1 MKEALSVVLVAAK
14 AVRTRFV
21 GFALAGLMGSVFAE
35 TPQLA
40 GAGDL
45 LVKID
50 AAEFTTGTDGAA
62 VGAIANAGTLGGTF
76 VPLDGKAGAVYSAN
90 VAGMPAFTFADTSTI
105 MTNTVPPTA
114 GMCGANPWSV
124 EAWVYNPSFTA
135 TIETYF
141 AWTPRDGFSDNGRT
155 VMECRHCAN
164 EGYAVEHYS
173 TNLSWGGKPSRP
185 ECWHYLVAT
194 RAADG
199 TECFYIDGRL
209 YERKNIALNLR
220 TDGWL
225 TLGGV
230 WVAASSKYWAY
241 PFSGSLA
248 KLRVHSGTLTA
259 AQVLGNYETEVGTRI
274 NRWQGV
280 DPATGTDYPA
290 WNNAANWTQGTVP
303 SHILIDNGGT
313 AAFTSGTAVLD
324 SLLVPNGGIYVNGGQ
339 VVVDHARHHV
349 HLAQGAGAE
358 SRLSVVSGEFQ
369 QIGTN
374 DTHIY
379 VGRLGGTG
387 HVEVGGGT
395 SPARVLSDRDFHVA
409 YAGGTGTATVSAQ
422 GCLAT
427 SNGWV
432 YISHGAGSKGVAT
445 VNGGVFGE
453 HSAASTPRRVVISSD
468 GGDGELVLN
477 AGTLYARTALDF
489 ARSTGFETGRTLFRM
504 NGGDAYI
511 GQFYAGSTAVDNQA
525 IFNGGVVHAVATQAA
540 YMNGL
545 ASATVSAGGVTF
557 DVPAGVTITIAQALL
572 EDAASTGGVLHKTG
586 AGRLVLSGA
595 NTLSTAVDLQ
605 EGELFFAHAD
615 ALASFPSIAAA
626 AGTSVAGAWAGGPAA
641 VLAKMD
647 ANAQAKLVLTS
658 ENAADDVDFT
668 GRPNMTFKTEGAFTY
683 TGTFTPASASAVTLD
698 VGTGTMTYDVSLS
711 DDGATPTTL
720 TVRGSLGGKLVLT
733 GAQSFTGGLTVDGA
747 AVQFATAETVPS
759 TGAITLLNHGRL
771 DFMVHQ
777 DLADIFAR
785 LTAGSDGLVIAHDP
799 TAITAN
805 LDFSS
810 FPGVVLG
817 AATNLVVSG
826 TLTPGGGEYR
836 VGGGNLPYNNSY
848 SGLKLSNLADAGGPT
863 RVVVGDPGMVWL
875 AAGNTYSGG
884 TVVTNKGIVYLADG
898 DGLGAVP
905 AEEDPDNLF
914 IDGGIIRGG
923 NGNATIAATRGVTI
937 GAGGATFHQ
946 WSTPALTFL
955 GSLHGTGKMTMSD
968 SGWVTFAGAANDYTG
983 ELVVN
988 GGANTRIG
996 NGDTFSWQAETGATI
1011 NGRLALKMNHDVT
1024 LGQSFTGS
1032 GDGVLR
1038 KEGTGTLT
1046 LTAQQSYGTTQIGQG
1061 TLRVAHADVL
1071 PSGGARGKVQIEEA
1085 GTFDTDG
1092 KSPVIGALAGTG
1104 TVTNRTDA
1112 VDTLRIDS
1120 ASATGDFT
1128 GVIADS
1134 VVIEK
1139 SGANTQT
1146 FTAEASGGARIPA
1159 LVLKGGVAEL
1169 NKWQGVDKVTLDG
1182 GTLCVRNGSA
1192 GLVGNYYTLS
1202 GSTIADA
1209 AKALASMEGIDAFE
1223 ATHNAN
1229 FTENCSTFGTTFNTG
1244 SKGEKFSSTYKGGDN
1259 YIVVW
1264 RGSIVIP
1271 TAGEW
1276 TFALCSDDGSV
1287 LYVDGE
1293 KVVDN
1298 LKDQGYTSGDQRV
1311 NTRKAVTLSK
1321 GVHGLLIGFYEKTGD
1336 NAITAYVTR
1345 PGATA
1350 DEVLPMSMLVSS
1362 TAGAASEV
1370 ACLEG
1375 EEGGLAF
1382 ASEGVPAVKF
1392 TQDGD
1397 FTLAVPVTGTN
1408 AAAVLA
1414 KTGAGVMTL
1423 RGTANDFT
1431 GTLAVEAGTVT
1442 LDGSAQV
1449 GVADVSAGATL
1460 NLATGA
1466 STIRQGLRAFY
1477 YKNVSTFDYANMK
1490 DYAQMEAF
1498 FAGLTPDIETSSL
1511 SAGDTLDFGTAG
1523 TGFAMNNGNY
1533 FLLYMTGMIYIPE
1546 SGQWQFATDS
1556 DDGSAVWID
1565 GKAAVLRALDTGP
1578 SNGWGTKGSAMTLSR
1593 GFHEIRIA
1601 FREASGGES
1610 LRVAMKGPS
1619 DADFAYIPQTNLF
1632 PNDNALYGLAGAAGA
1647 RVDLVGGTLLLAQDG
1662 DTTYAGALI
1671 GTEEALLSKRG
1682 EGELTLA
1689 GSLADYAGT
1698 LRVDEGVLRFAMGGT
1713 VNVANLEGVGK
1724 IVVDNDTHLI
1734 AATSTF
1740 AGDVE
1745 VVDGSFTVT
1754 ATGSTYLSDIIGTMT
1769 GETLGVTGSGT
1780 LFFDLE
1786 SDKLTPETIKLGGS
1800 ATGSVASEG
1809 LLGGAD
1815 VALDGGTLLLQKA
1828 VTPGTTV
1835 LADMS
1840 DAANWQ
1846 FNGSA
1851 TEQQQGDN
1859 PYYRL
1864 TPCEQNL
1871 GGSAFYK
1878 TKVNVAQAW
1887 HVSFTYHIVKG
1898 TAAPADGFSFMLQNQ
1913 AATAVGGNGG
1923 CSGGAVNESGKTVVN
1938 PAVAIVQRIHN
1949 SAACGIYKNGS
1960 ALVGY
1965 TAMTGFDRTKDV
1977 DYTITYDGVRLF
1989 IEAHQGTAR
1998 FVKDLEIDLAAELG
2012 SEEVWVGFT
2021 AGTGGSVAEQGIL
2034 NFKMRNV
2041 AEADTDFSQTEVSVV
2056 TNGTGT
2062 VATQFGETSLAS
2074 LTLGADADLTLA
2086 AAPGSAANA
2095 AYTFDVGTVTT
2106 ATNTTLTIAAN
2117 GTGAG
2122 VLALE
2127 VLDCRSG
2134 GTLKVVGGSLRA
2146 ASSPLTII
2154 VPTPLAKGVVLKV
2167 VDLTESAWTGPFQTV
2182 LVDADGNPVKAKA
2195 VFSNGS
2201 IKISTAEGTILFI
2214 R

>member
-76 VPLDGKAGAVYSAN
+76 VPLAGKAGAVYSAN

-105 MTNTVPPTA
+105 MTNTVLPTA

-141 AWTPRDGFSDNGRT
+141 AWTPRDGFSNNGRT

-339 VVVDHARHHV
+339 IVVDHARHHV
-349 HLAQGAGAE
+349 HLAQGAGAV

-409 YAGGTGTATVSAQ
+409 SAGGTGTATVSAQ

-453 HSAASTPRRVVISSD
+453 HSAASTPRRMIISSD

-668 GRPNMTFKTEGAFTY
+668 GRPNMTFKTEGAFAY

-733 GAQSFTGGLTVDGA
+733 GAQTFTGGLTVDGA

-884 TVVTNKGIVYLADG
+884 TVVTNKGILYLAEG

-905 AEEDPDNLF
+905 AEDDPDNLF

-996 NGDTFSWQAETGATI
+996 NGETFSWSAETGATI
-1011 NGRLALKMNHDVT
+1011 NGRLALKMDHDVT
-1024 LGQSFTGS
+1024 LGQSFTGNES
-1032 GDGVLR
+1032 GVLR

-1046 LTAQQSYGTTQIGQG
+1046 LTAKQAYGTTQIGQG
-1061 TLRVAHADVL
+1061 ALRVADANVL
-1071 PSGGARGKVQIEEA
+1071 PSGGARGKMQIEAA

-1092 KSPVIGALAGTG
+1092 KSPVVGALDGAGT
-1104 TVTNRTDA
+1104 VMNRTDT

-1128 GVIADS
+1128 GVIDDS

-1139 SGANTQT
+1139 SGASTQT
-1146 FTAEASGGARIPA
+1146 FTAESAADARIPA
-1159 LVLKGGVAEL
+1159 LVLKGGVVEL
-1169 NKWQGVDKVTLDG
+1169 NKWQSADKVTLDG
-1182 GTLCVRNGSA
+1182 GTLRVKNGSA

-1202 GSTIADA
+1202 ASTIADA
-1209 AKALASMEGIDAFE
+1209 AKAFASMEGIVAFE
-1223 ATHNAN
+1223 STHTASRTESSQALGAT
-1229 FTENCSTFGTTFNTG
+1229 FDTG
-1244 SKGEKFSSTYKGGDN
+1244 SKGDKFPSSYKNLDN
-1259 YIVVW
+1259 YVVIW

-1298 LKDQGYTSGDQRV
+1298 LKDQGYTSGDQRK
-1311 NTRKAVTLSK
+1311 NTRTTVTLTK
-1321 GVHGLLIGFYEKTGD
+1321 GMHELLIGFYEKTGD

-1345 PGATA
+1345 PGAAA
-1350 DEVLPMSMLVSS
+1350 DEILPMSMLLSS
-1362 TAGAASEV
+1362 AAGATSEIV
-1370 ACLEG
+1370 LLEG
-1375 EEGGLAF
+1375 MEGALDF
-1382 ASEGVPAVKF
+1382 SLEGAPAVKF

-1397 FTLAVPVTGTN
+1397 FSLEVPVTGAN
-1408 AAAVLA
+1408 AQAVLA

-1423 RGTANDFT
+1423 KGTANDFT
-1431 GTLAVEAGTVT
+1431 GTLAVEAGTVK
-1442 LDGSAQV
+1442 LDGSAQI
-1449 GVADVSAGATL
+1449 GVADVSAGAALT
-1460 NLATGA
+1460 LATGA
-1466 STIRQGLRAFY
+1466 SAMRQGLHALY
-1477 YKNVSTFDYANMK
+1477 YKDVASFDYANMK
-1490 DYAQMEAF
+1490 DYAKMEEF
-1498 FAGLTPDIETSSL
+1498 FAGLTPDIETSSIT
-1511 SAGDTLDFGTAG
+1511 AGTTLDFGTAG
-1523 TGFAMNNGNY
+1523 AGFAMNGNN
-1533 FLLYMTGMIYIPE
+1533 FLLYLTGMIYIPE
-1546 SGQWQFATDS
+1546 TGSWQFATDS

-1565 GKAAVLRALDTGP
+1565 GKAAVLRAMDTGP
-1578 SNGWGTKGSAMTLSR
+1578 SGGWGTKGDAMTLSR

-1619 DADFAYIPQTNLF
+1619 DADFAYIPQANLF
-1632 PNDNALYGLAGAAGA
+1632 PNGNALFGLAGASGA
-1647 RVDLVGGTLLLAQDG
+1647 RVDLVDGALLLAQNV
-1662 DTTYAGALI
+1662 DTTYAGALV
-1671 GTEEALLSKRG
+1671 GEAAALLTKRG
-1682 EGELTLA
+1682 AGELTLA
-1689 GSLADYAGT
+1689 GPVADYVGT

-1713 VNVANLEGVGK
+1713 ANIANLEGVGK
-1724 IVVDNDTHLI
+1724 IVVDNGTHLVV
-1734 AATSTF
+1734 AASTF

-1745 VVDGSFTVT
+1745 VLDGSFTVT
-1754 ATGSTYLSDIIGTMT
+1754 ATGSTYLSDVVGTVT
-1769 GETLGVTGSGT
+1769 GKTLGVTGTGT
-1780 LFFDLE
+1780 MFFDLE
-1786 SDKLTPETIKLGGS
+1786 SGKLTPETVKFGGS
-1800 ATGSVASEG
+1800 ATGSVVNEG
-1809 LLGGAD
+1809 QLGGAD
-1815 VALDGGTLLLQKA
+1815 VALDGGTLMLQKA

-1840 DAANWQ
+1840 DAGNWQ
-1846 FNGSA
+1846 FNSNGTA
-1851 TEQQQGDN
+1851 MELNGE

-1864 TPCEQNL
+1864 TPC
-1871 GGSAFYK
+1871 GDSKAGSAFYK
-1878 TKVNVAQAW
+1878 TKINVAQAW
-1887 HVSFTYHIVKG
+1887 HASFTYHVVTNG
-1898 TAAPADGFSFMLQNQ
+1898 TAPADGFSFMLQNQ
-1913 AATAVGGNGG
+1913 AATAIGGSGG
-1923 CSGGAVNESGKTVVN
+1923 CSGGAVNENGKTTITPSV
-1938 PAVAIVQRIHN
+1938 AVVQRIYN
-1949 SAACGIYKNGS
+1949 SAACGIFKDG
-1960 ALVGY
+1960 AARIAY
-1965 TAMTGFDRTKDV
+1965 TGMTGFDRTKDV
-1977 DYTITYDGVRLF
+1977 NYTITYDGVRLF
-1989 IEAHQGTAR
+1989 VEARQGSATFTR
-1998 FVKDLEIDLAAELG
+1998 ELEIDLATELG
-2012 SEEVWVGFT
+2012 AAEAWVGFT

-2034 NFKMRNV
+2034 NFKMRNA
-2041 AEADTDFSQTEVSVV
+2041 AEADADFTQTGVSVV

-2062 VATQFGETSLAS
+2062 IATQFDELPLEFITLEEAAS
-2074 LTLGADADLTLA
+2074 LTFA
-2086 AAPGSAANA
+2086 AAPGSAVDA
-2095 AYTFDVGTVTT
+2095 AYMFTADTVTT
-2106 ATNTTLTIAAN
+2106 ATNTTLTLAAN

-2122 VLALE
+2122 TLALGT
-2127 VLDCRSG
+2127 LDCRSG
-2134 GTLKVVGGSLRA
+2134 GTLKVVGGVLKA

-2154 VPTPLAKGVVLKV
+2154 VPTPLEKGVVLKV
-2167 VDLTESAWTGPFQTV
+2167 VDLTESGWTGPFQAV
-2182 LVDADGNPVKAKA
+2182 LVDAAGNSVKAKA
-2195 VFSNGS
+2195 VLSNGS